1 MKNTK
6 NKEFIL
12 KNGLYIVATPIGNL
26 NDISNRAIQTLQE
39 VDFIICENPKHSLKL
54 LNNKGIKKKLLSL
67 HDYNEEKII
76 NKISTIKENSKIAL
90 ISDAGSPLIS
100 DPGYKLVKYF
110 FDNNIYVTTIPGPS
124 SIISALQLSGFPINS
139 FSFYGF
145 IPKQE
150 SKIRQFINR
159 IIKDRITSVFF
170 VSGKNLEKTIRVISK
185 LLVGREICL
194 CKEISKLNEQII
206 KGKTDDMLKKLKE
219 EKILLK
225 GEFTLIVSGENKN
238 KIKKI
243 SDQTTKE
250 LKTLLKKYNL
260 TEAVK
265 IVHSLTG
272 ISKKE
277 IYQVAIDIKND

>member
-1 MKNTK
+1 MKSTK
-6 NKEFIL
+6 NKKNTL

-26 NDISNRAIQTLQE
+26 DDISNRAIQTLQE

-54 LNNKGIKKKLLSL
+54 LNNKGIKKKLFSL

-76 NKISTIKENSKIAL
+76 NKISKIKQNSKIAL
-90 ISDAGSPLIS
+90 ISDAGSPLVS
-100 DPGYKLVKYF
+100 DPGFKLVKHF
-110 FDNNIYVTTIPGPS
+110 FDNNIYITTIPGPS
-124 SIISALQLSGFPINS
+124 SIISALQLSGFDINS

-150 SKIRQFINR
+150 SKIKQLINK
-159 IIKDRITSVFF
+159 IVETRITSVFF
-170 VSGKNLEKTIRVISK
+170 ISGKNIEKSIRIISK
-185 LLVGREICL
+185 LSGEREICI
-194 CKEISKLNEQII
+194 CKEITKLNERII
-206 KGKTDDMLKKLKE
+206 KGKTKDILIKLTE
-219 EKILLK
+219 EKVLLK
-225 GEFTLIVSGENKN
+225 GEFTVVISGENKN

-243 SDQTTKE
+243 NDQTKKE

-277 IYQVAIDIKND
+277 IYQAAIDIKND